1 VHVAQDRTRLA
12 AARARLGLAARA
24 RTRGVAQQLGA
35 AAGRLNAVS
44 PLNTLERGYAI
55 VQAADGRI
63 VRDAREVTVGEVVG
77 ARLARG
83 SLTAT
88 VTGIAPA
95 AAPLSGERRTRR

>member
-1 VHVAQDRTRLA
+1 
-12 AARARLGLAARA
+12 
-24 RTRGVAQQLGA
+24 
-35 AAGRLNAVS
+35 
-44 PLNTLERGYAI
+44 